1 MNKDIER
8 KRILVIE
15 EAALAIKNLLSQA
28 ALTMDTKSSIKSK
41 CISIINDTEKK
52 LKDLKTDKEFIEDTI
67 RGLKSSFLR
76 WYNQM
81 VASLERVSKADKSGI
96 VSQTLKSLKGI
107 EVKHK
112 TNAFVIGGS
121 NGQIGKERI
130 EISNIRELMTIYD
143 EGSAGRYVDYV
154 KEVKSAMVEIQ
165 DQLASNSL
173 SLYDSKGRQ
182 KSIRNMAEIKTRYD
196 LINEDLKKLK
206 DKGSRFVIATAHA
219 NASERCSWWQG
230 KIFEIDIDIATRKM
244 GQYPG
249 SKPEQIVKGYID
261 GKPYYSLKQACANGF
276 LSFNCQHRVV
286 AYYKGV
292 HVPKFNIIEVKKRR
306 DISQKQR
313 YLENRI
319 RQEKSRQILAISPEE
334 RKKAQEKS
342 KQLQDIY
349 AEFCELNEVPRYDWR
364 TRVTETERNFNP
376 RLNGGIISR
385 EFMASNC
392 QEKLWNSP
400 PIEHTAEE
408 LLTLK
413 KRIVEVG
420 FNKHSNVSE
429 FDGDLKLANDML
441 ESAQK
446 FFTVYPKMK
455 GKVKLDIR
463 PIHGIDENDFGSCF
477 GQYITINSSCL
488 RNPEEYY
495 TEILKNRDFFA
506 KETDIDTPI
515 IHELGH
521 VLANV
526 YGIPSLKIAKKLTGI
541 KDTMEL
547 MDYIKANVSVYASV
561 FPKGNE
567 IISECMVKYFKESN
581 NEFVLNFIR
590 ECNKIIIGR

>member
-52 LKDLKTDKEFIEDTI
+52 LKELETDKEFIDDTI

-81 VASLERVSKADKSGI
+81 VASLERVSKVDKSGI
-96 VSQTLKSLKGI
+96 VSQTLKSLKGVK
-107 EVKHK
+107 VKHK

-121 NGQIGKERI
+121 NGQIGMERI
-130 EISNIRELMTIYD
+130 EISNLRELMTIYD

-154 KEVKSAMVEIQ
+154 KEVKSAMIEIQ
-165 DQLASNSL
+165 DQLASNNL
-173 SLYDSKGRQ
+173 SLYDAKGRQ

-230 KIFEIDIDIATRKM
+230 KIFEIDIDITTRKM

-249 SKPEQIVKGYID
+249 SKPEQTIMGFID
-261 GKPYYSLKQACANGF
+261 GKPYYSLKEACENGF

-306 DISQKQR
+306 DIAQKQR

-364 TRVTETERNFNP
+364 TRVTVVEKDFNP
-376 RLNGGIISR
+376 RLNGGFLNVELKSNSNSGRIEMDRSGVFRLRNNIYIEPMPISKFEKIKR
-385 EFMASNC
+385 SFLKQGGVMNQDEEAQMILDYFGADGITYNEDTILLRPEPTAS
-392 QEKLWNSP
+392 EVF
-400 PIEHTAEE
+400 EE
-408 LLTLK
+408 LIHSAQYRKGMLKNPTSVNKLICEIEACKKLVKYQKNYGITNEEHEINK
-413 KRIVEVG
+413 KRLEIM
-420 FNKHSNVSE
+420 E
-429 FDGDLKLANDML
+429 FD
-441 ESAQK
+441 
-446 FFTVYPKMK
+446 
-455 GKVKLDIR
+455 
-463 PIHGIDENDFGSCF
+463 
-477 GQYITINSSCL
+477 
-488 RNPEEYY
+488 
-495 TEILKNRDFFA
+495 
-506 KETDIDTPI
+506 
-515 IHELGH
+515 
-521 VLANV
+521 
-526 YGIPSLKIAKKLTGI
+526 
-541 KDTMEL
+541 
-547 MDYIKANVSVYASV
+547 
-561 FPKGNE
+561 
-567 IISECMVKYFKESN
+567 FKEGN
-581 NEFVLNFIR
+581 YD
-590 ECNKIIIGR
+590 KYK